1 MKPFNA
7 AAVQATT
14 ATPQAA
20 STVTKAAPK
29 PAPAARTP
37 APQTPAP
44 RTPAPRTP
52 APKQRAYTEP
62 PQSFPDEEEPGTSE
76 QETYPPET
84 AVLLG
89 ERESRSPLTQGGLAA
104 AQERIAR
111 VKELRSKTTPA
122 GVPTWMP
129 YGFKQDQ
136 TMSYSEQAKA
146 QGFTQDKSGQWTKA
160 PDRVEQT
167 LETLSRYVPAL
178 AMTRSVVTPLKPQ
191 PRVGSVP
198 GAYGGTTQAGT
209 GVTYPTS
216 NELASPVEFRDAA
229 VRYAAAYRAAQQ
241 AAASAASNQER
252 YTQMIMAGRT
262 MDPADPEYDAREVEA
277 ARERARRMVAVDT
290 LKKSRDLAAARATL
304 SEYGYTEDEI
314 NEL

>member
-1 MKPFNA
+1 MPLLDDEETAPSAPA
-7 AAVQATT
+7 ATR
-14 ATPQAA
+14 
-20 STVTKAAPK
+20 AAPK

-52 APKQRAYTEP
+52 ATKQRAYTEP
-62 PQSFPDEEEPGTSE
+62 PQSFPDEEELGTSE
-76 QETYPPET
+76 QETYSPEM

-129 YGFKQDQ
+129 SGFKQDQ
-136 TMSYSEQAKA
+136 SMSYAEQAKA

-198 GAYGGTTQAGT
+198 GAYGGTTATGT
-209 GVTYPTS
+209 GATYPTS
-216 NELASPVEFRDAA
+216 AELASPVEFRDAA
-229 VRYAAAYRAAQQ
+229 TRYTAAYRAAQQ
-241 AAASAASNQER
+241 AAADAVSNQER
-252 YTQMIMAGRT
+252 YTQRFMAGRT
-262 MDPADPEYDAREVEA
+262 MDPSDPSYDAREVAA
-277 ARERARRMVAVDT
+277 AREKARRLVEVDT
-290 LKKSRDLAAARATL
+290 LKKSRDLASARATL
-304 SEYGYTEDEI
+304 SQYGYTEDEI
-314 NEL
+314 NAL